1 MVRIPITITI
11 TCNSQNSAKQI
22 HTPFA
27 KVFHAGTSAITIALI
42 ASPPIQVLIP
52 NQPHATSARR
62 TAGTFAP
69 SDAKRR
75 ARKYGEG
82 NSVLGA
88 GVRVEQHRHEDQH
101 VSQEHGE
108 DGLLPVHSARDHA
121 ARQQVR
127 GNVDAHRDP
136 QRGVVVGA
144 PTAARGGNRREVFV
158 VKGTGADGFGV
169 ENAGVDAVLV
179 GMFRGAHRQ

>member
-69 SDAKRR
+69 VTPNDAR
-75 ARKYGEG
+75 ANTGKGIPYFAPACALSSIGTRTSTFPRNTVKMACFQSIPPAIMPLASKYVGM
-82 NSVLGA
+82 LTLIA
-88 GVRVEQHRHEDQH
+88 I
-101 VSQEHGE
+101 
-108 DGLLPVHSARDHA
+108 HSAA
-121 ARQQVR
+121 
-127 GNVDAHRDP
+127 
-136 QRGVVVGA
+136 
-144 PTAARGGNRREVFV
+144 
-158 VKGTGADGFGV
+158 
-169 ENAGVDAVLV
+169 
-179 GMFRGAHRQ
+179 